1 MVSRKHRIRVV
12 LDTNVFVRAFKT
24 RSAGSA
30 NRRVVRLW
38 LLQKQLQLIVCHEL
52 IDEYLGV
59 FRDLL
64 AMDDQLID
72 DWRQRFVNDF
82 RATVV
87 NLGQRFVES
96 RDPGDDLLLAT
107 AAAGRA
113 NYLVTNDRDL
123 LDLPRHFT
131 RNQRFEIVRP
141 GVFLQLVNESM

>member
-1 MVSRKHRIRVV
+1 
-12 LDTNVFVRAFKT
+12 
-24 RSAGSA
+24 
-30 NRRVVRLW
+30 
-38 LLQKQLQLIVCHEL
+38 LIVCHEL